1 MSKLAL
7 INSLDRLKELASEE
21 DGVECY
27 IRLGVAR
34 SSKNIWYH
42 ERDDLWSVH
51 NEIDDTFQGKI
62 TTKELGEET
71 NIIHAIE
78 KQSLFLY

>member
-1 MSKLAL
+1 MSKLTL

-21 DGVECY
+21 DGVGCY

-34 SSKNIWYH
+34 SSKNMWYH
-42 ERDDLWSVH
+42 GDDLWSVH
-51 NEIDDTFQGKI
+51 NEIDDTFQGEL
-62 TTKELGEET
+62 TTKELGEKT